1 GAAGFATVI
10 FTATDDCG
18 NTAQTT
24 ATFSIEDN
32 FGPDFTNIPADLTI
46 ECDDPVPADEPDAS
60 DLCSD
65 NVQIVLTEN
74 ILDGNCTHEFVIEKT
89 WTTTDDC
96 GNESAVTQRI
106 TVQDRETPVFTN
118 IPQDVTIECSDAV
131 PTDAPDASDNC
142 DPSVQME
149 ENDTYLAGSC
159 PQEQILI
166 REWTATDACGNSA
179 TVSRTIIIQDRESP
193 VFTNIPQD
201 VTIEC
206 SDAVPTDA
214 PVATDNCDP
223 SVQIGE
229 NDTYLAGSC
238 PQEQILIREWTAT
251 DACGNSAT
259 VSRTIIIQ
267 DREEPVISGVPNDL
281 TVECDEIPPAA
292 SGVSATDNCDTSV
305 ALQFQE
311 IIRAGIC
318 EDQYEIIRRW

>member
-1 GAAGFATVI
+1 
-10 FTATDDCG
+10 
-18 NTAQTT
+18 
-24 ATFSIEDN
+24 
-32 FGPDFTNIPADLTI
+32 
-46 ECDDPVPADEPDAS
+46 
-60 DLCSD
+60 
-65 NVQIVLTEN
+65 
-74 ILDGNCTHEFVIEKT
+74 
-89 WTTTDDC
+89 
-96 GNESAVTQRI
+96 
-106 TVQDRETPVFTN
+106 TN

-214 PVATDNCDP
+214 PAASDNCDP
-223 SVQIGE
+223 SVQIEENDTYLSGSCPQEQILIREWTATDACGNSATVSRTIIIQDREAPVFTNIPQDVTIECSDAVPTDAPAASDNCDPSVQIEE

-267 DREEPVISGVPNDL
+267 DREAPVFTNIPQDVTIECSDAVPTDA
-281 TVECDEIPPAA
+281 PAA
-292 SGVSATDNCDTSV
+292 SDNCDPSV
-305 ALQFQE
+305 QIEENDTYLSGSCPQE
-311 IIRAGIC
+311 QILIREWTATDACGNSATVSRTIII
-318 EDQYEIIRRW
+318 Q